1 MRLMSRLPCDNSSSA
16 TPLEKTVFSRM
27 RSLVRML
34 SLVFAVT
41 ATACGGD
48 DDRPPTTPPPTTPPP
63 TQPPPSG
70 GGITVTGSERIG
82 WTQNTQGSQ
91 SIQQFRFVAYID
103 NRSRAS
109 LTSVQCIGTAN
120 VFNCS
125 APLPPL
131 SQGRHSLQL
140 ASFDPSGTE
149 SGPSDELIL
158 NVVSR
163 VSASSTPIPGLLRR
177 TCIDSA
183 GESACYAVD
192 VVVQGLD
199 QPSNLLTTDDGRLLF
214 IDRQA
219 EVFLVDRGALVR
231 SSLVSPDSG
240 STIESIALATDFTS
254 SRHVYAAI
262 AASRDDRR
270 TLSIVRFREAGGTLA
285 EAAVIVPDLPI
296 ANAGAAALSVGGGND
311 LYVALPAEDA
321 TGVNAA
327 TTGVILRFDSQ
338 GAAKG
343 QTRLASPLLAESNPR
358 PAKLAWQDGRLWLAS
373 RETARS
379 PALGQLSPGD
389 DAAPDQWPLRAEPVP
404 VIGFPEAGWGVRDL
418 APAESASRNERSG
431 LFFVLEDPRA
441 LYRAVSDDM
450 GTLTPARVALGSIL
464 PEAVATAPTGDV
476 YVAAMLNSGR
486 SDGVIL
492 RMTPL
497 TARRAAPR

>member
-1 MRLMSRLPCDNSSSA
+1 MMTPSPRVTLDAIGIEESYYLMRRNLRIDGRQIPRLPCDNGSSA
-16 TPLEKTVFSRM
+16 TPLVKTVSSRM

-34 SLVFAVT
+34 SLVLAVT

-82 WTQNTQGSQ
+82 WTQTVQGSQ

-103 NRSRAS
+103 NRSRAN
-109 LTSVQCIGTAN
+109 LTSVQCTGAGTAN

-131 SQGRHSLQL
+131 SQGRRSLQL
-140 ASFDPSGTE
+140 AAFDPSGME
-149 SGPSDELIL
+149 SSPSDELIL
-158 NVVSR
+158 IVVSR
-163 VSASSTPIPGLLRR
+163 ISASSAPIPGLLSQ
-177 TCIDSA
+177 TCIDA
-183 GESACYAVD
+183 TGGSACYAVD
-192 VVVQGLD
+192 MVVQGLE
-199 QPSNLLTTDDGRLLF
+199 QPSNLLTTADGRLLF

-231 SSLVSPDSG
+231 SSLVPPDSG

-262 AASRDDRR
+262 AASRDDGR
-270 TLSIVRFREAGGTLA
+270 TLLIVRFREAGGTLA

-296 ANAGAAALSVGGGND
+296 ANAGAAALSVGDGND
-311 LYVALPAEDA
+311 LYVALPAADS

-343 QTRLASPLLAESNPR
+343 HSRLASPVLAESNPR

-373 RETARS
+373 RETDGS
-379 PALGQLSPGD
+379 PALGQLSPD
-389 DAAPDQWPLRAEPVP
+389 DASPDPWPLRAEPVP
-404 VIGFPEAGWGVRDL
+404 VIGFPDAGWGVR
-418 APAESASRNERSG
+418 
-431 LFFVLEDPRA
+431 
-441 LYRAVSDDM
+441 
-450 GTLTPARVALGSIL
+450 
-464 PEAVATAPTGDV
+464 
-476 YVAAMLNSGR
+476 
-486 SDGVIL
+486 
-492 RMTPL
+492 
-497 TARRAAPR
+497 